1 MSQIAFIAYDNC
13 LASSV
18 SLASEMLSAA
28 IDAQTPATRESL
40 ALPGIYGSRRKIH
53 CAGGI
58 EISTHAHPKT
68 IANPD
73 IIFLAAIWRNP
84 LNVVRKQ
91 QYLIPLLQRWAANG
105 TNICA
110 IGSSSCLLAEAGLL
124 DQKAATTHWTQLEKF
139 KQRYPAV
146 KIQKDFLITRSD
158 NIYCA
163 ASINSGADLMI
174 YFIESL
180 HGKTIAQKV
189 EANFSPEVRK
199 SYASSLYIDQQHK
212 SDSDE
217 DMVRL
222 QHWMRENFKQT
233 ISSAKMAQMMDM
245 SVRTLN
251 RRFKLA
257 TNSTPNYYLQQL
269 KVEYAKA
276 LLKNSNLSIG
286 DIAQQCGFC
295 DASHFSSV
303 FKRFVAITAG
313 DYRSAVKAKLFS

>member
-1 MSQIAFIAYDNC
+1 MPQIAFIAYDNC

-18 SLASEMLSAA
+18 SLASEMISAA
-28 IDAQTPATRESL
+28 IDAQTSATREL
-40 ALPGIYGSRRKIH
+40 MPLPGIYGSRRKIR

-58 EISTHAHPKT
+58 EISTQAHPKA
-68 IANPD
+68 IASPD

-84 LNVVRKQ
+84 LSVVRKQ
-91 QYLIPLLQRWAANG
+91 QYLIPLLKRWADNG

-110 IGSSSCLLAEAGLL
+110 IEAGLL
-124 DQKAATTHWTQLEKF
+124 DQKAATTHWTQLDKF

-163 ASINSGADLMI
+163 ASINSIADLMI

-180 HGKTIAQKV
+180 HGKKIAQKV

-199 SYASSLYIDQQHK
+199 SYATSLYIDQERK
-212 SDSDE
+212 SHSDE
-217 DMVRL
+217 DIVRL
-222 QHWMRENFKQT
+222 QHWMRENFKQA
-233 ISSAKMAQMMDM
+233 ISSTNMAQMMDM

-286 DIAQQCGFC
+286 EIAQQCGFC

-303 FKRFVAITAG
+303 FKRFMAITAG